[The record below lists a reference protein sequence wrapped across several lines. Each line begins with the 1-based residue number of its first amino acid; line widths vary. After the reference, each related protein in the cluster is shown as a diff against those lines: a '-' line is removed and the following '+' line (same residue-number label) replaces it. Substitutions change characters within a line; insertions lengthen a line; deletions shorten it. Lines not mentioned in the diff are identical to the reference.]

1 MDLGLKNAEGYYDLT
16 AYEAIKN
23 VSDSEKLK
31 PKNIV
36 YVCSPLSGDIDK
48 NQQKA
53 CEYCKFV
60 VEKGHIPMAVHL
72 MFPRFM
78 NDNNN
83 VDRTKAIT
91 MGLDILARCDE
102 LWCFGEE
109 ISKGMLVELMFASN
123 QMIKIRHFTEDCKF
137 TSNKG
142 VIESG
147 N

>member
-102 LWCFGEE
+102 LWCFGKN
-109 ISKGMLVELMFASN
+109 ISEGMLEELIFAKKY
-123 QMIKIRHFTEDCKF
+123 MIKIRHFTENVRGILKP
-137 TSNKG
+137 
-142 VIESG
+142 
-147 N
+147 

>member
-83 VDRTKAIT
+83 VDRT
-91 MGLDILARCDE
+91 
-102 LWCFGEE
+102 
-109 ISKGMLVELMFASN
+109 
-123 QMIKIRHFTEDCKF
+123 
-137 TSNKG
+137 
-142 VIESG
+142 
-147 N
+147 